1 MAKGP
6 IEFIEDLTTKK
17 TDWNDQSEAD
27 KKGYSPFM
35 MNRWISMSQDW
46 IEVVAETQRYTAV
59 ISPRINYLFYS
70 DILPKKKFWFK
81 YASSKT
87 EKIKELS
94 VLISLVSKKLFVSE
108 KEASEYVD
116 ILIQTGRKQEL
127 SEWTKKFG
135 FTEKELSKIFKL

>member
-6 IEFIEDLTTKK
+6 IEFLEDLTTKK
-17 TDWNDQSEAD
+17 TNWDDQPDSD

-46 IEVVAETQRYTAV
+46 IDVVAETQRYTAV
-59 ISPRINYLFYS
+59 ISPRNNYLFYL

-81 YASSKT
+81 YTTSKT
-87 EKIKELS
+87 EKNKELS
-94 VLISLVSKKLFVSE
+94 ALISLVSKKLSVSE

-116 ILIQTGRKQEL
+116 ILIQTGKKKEL
-127 SEWTKKFG
+127 TEWTKKFG
-135 FTEKELSKIFKL
+135 FTEKDLSKIFKL